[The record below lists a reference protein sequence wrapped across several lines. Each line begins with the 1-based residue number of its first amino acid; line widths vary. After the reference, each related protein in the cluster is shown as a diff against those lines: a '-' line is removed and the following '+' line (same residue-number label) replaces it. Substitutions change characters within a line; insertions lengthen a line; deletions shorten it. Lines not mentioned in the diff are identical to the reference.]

1 VGGGA
6 EQACK
11 PPLRANSPCDA
22 AQNRTLGSAAGG
34 GSARPT
40 APAQRGRGTDRR
52 AQRRAVGGG
61 GKPRA
66 RRPGSRP
73 PPGFLRRGPA
83 LPAACPH
90 PHVLFA
96 APGGRSPSPVS
107 TAELGS
113 QKAREPEVVAAEIRT
128 FPTSVRGGNLT
139 LADRQL
145 LLLRNA
151 APSRRAALRCRERG
165 EYLLL
170 WCQRNL
176 STSTSALVPQKLL
189 DVLLV
194 WSERCV
200 GCQ

>member
-1 VGGGA
+1 MPTPPPKGVALRLRTQGTQVFSLGEGRADRTVQSRLERPQRRTAAGITKSLGPRFRGEERRVGGGA

-73 PPGFLRRGPA
+73 PPGLLRRGPA

-128 FPTSVRGGNLT
+128 FPTSVRGG
-139 LADRQL
+139 
-145 LLLRNA
+145 
-151 APSRRAALRCRERG
+151 
-165 EYLLL
+165 
-170 WCQRNL
+170 
-176 STSTSALVPQKLL
+176 K
-189 DVLLV
+189 
-194 WSERCV
+194 
-200 GCQ
+200 